1 LDLIDFGGAEI
12 LGLTTMNVHHIDALG
27 SKLFELRAELLCQK
41 NTRSNNHKRVTLSY
55 HLHTRQDVLKDA
67 HGLATTSWDDNLTFG
82 IIPHGIHSTLLMGA

>member
-27 SKLFELRAELLCQK
+27 SKLFELRAELLCQE
-41 NTRSNNHKRVTLSY
+41 NTRSNNHKRVTLAC

-67 HGLATTSWDDNLTFG
+67 HGLAATCWYQHNTLV
-82 IIPHGIHSTLLMGA
+82 IIPHSIHSTLLMGA